1 MTMDMESLRKE
12 IDAIDVE
19 LQNLITKRAHLGMKV
34 GQIKSQQENPQ
45 FFVPERESKVLSDVV
60 ERNKN
65 GLLND
70 KDMVQIFREII
81 SATRALEEPMRIA
94 ILGPE
99 GTFTQA
105 AAHSHFGHS
114 FDAVFRPTI
123 NDVFA
128 AVELEKAMYGV
139 VPVENSIEGVVN
151 STLDR
156 LFDSPL
162 QLCGEI
168 EIRVEHSLISQT
180 DNLLEIKKVLA
191 HPQALA
197 QCRNWLNRNLPNADL
212 VQVSSNAKAVEVIR
226 SEKGSA
232 AIASETAADIYGVN
246 ILKSNIEDHVG
257 NTTRFLV
264 IGRIAVGPTGND
276 KTSIMVSKKNEVGS
290 LVELLEPFAR
300 LGVNM
305 SKIESRPSGKAMWE
319 YVFFIDFEG
328 HAHDDIN
335 VQLFKEL
342 KEKAPLFKLL
352 GSYPRS
358 AR

>member
-1 MTMDMESLRKE
+1 MDLASLRKE
-12 IDAIDVE
+12 IDAIDIE
-19 LQNLITKRAHLGMKV
+19 LQNLITKRAQLGIQIGK
-34 GQIKSQQENPQ
+34 IKSLQENPQ
-45 FFVPERESKVLSDVV
+45 YFVPEREFKILNDVA

-65 GLLND
+65 GLLSD
-70 KDMVQIFREII
+70 KDMIQIFKEII
-81 SATRALEEPMRIA
+81 SAIRALEEPTRIA

-105 AAHSHFGHS
+105 AAHSHFGHAY
-114 FDAVFRPTI
+114 DAVFRPTI

-128 AVELEKAMYGV
+128 AVELGRAMYGV

-168 EIRVEHSLISQT
+168 ELRVEHALISQT
-180 DNLLEIKKVLA
+180 DNLMNINRVLA

-197 QCRNWLNRNLPNADL
+197 QCQKWLNRNLPDAEL

-226 SEKGSA
+226 NEKRSA
-232 AIASETAADIYGVN
+232 AIASETAAELYGVS
-246 ILKSNIEDHVG
+246 IVKSNIEDHVG

-264 IGRIAVGPTGND
+264 IGKIAAGPTGHD

-328 HAHDDIN
+328 HAQDDKIKL
-335 VQLFKEL
+335 LFEEL

-352 GSYPRS
+352 GSYPRT

>member
-1 MTMDMESLRKE
+1 MDLASLRKE
-12 IDAIDVE
+12 IDAIDIE
-19 LQNLITKRAHLGMKV
+19 LQNLITKRAQLGVQV
-34 GQIKSQQENPQ
+34 GQIKSQQANPQ
-45 FFVPERESKVLSDVV
+45 FFVPERESKILNDVV
-60 ERNKN
+60 ERNRN
-65 GLLND
+65 GLLSD
-70 KDMVQIFREII
+70 REMIQIFREII
-81 SATRALEEPMRIA
+81 SATRALEEPIRIA

-114 FDAVFRPTI
+114 FDSVFRPTI
-123 NDVFA
+123 NDVFS
-128 AVELEKAMYGV
+128 AVEMEKAMYGV
-139 VPVENSIEGVVN
+139 VPVENSIEGIVN
-151 STLDR
+151 NTLDC
-156 LFDSPL
+156 LFDSPI

-168 EIRVEHSLISQT
+168 ELRVEHALISQT
-180 DNLLEIKKVLA
+180 DKLSKVKRVLA

-197 QCRNWLNRNLPNADL
+197 QCRDWLSRNLPNAEL
-212 VQVSSNAKAVEVIR
+212 IQVSSNAKAVEVIS
-226 SEKGSA
+226 SEMESA
-232 AIASETAADIYGVN
+232 AIASEAAADIYGVS
-246 ILKSNIEDHVG
+246 ILRSNIEDHVG

-264 IGRIAVGPTGND
+264 IGRIAVGPTGHD

-328 HAHDDIN
+328 HAQDENIKR
-335 VQLFKEL
+335 LFEDL
-342 KEKAPLFKLL
+342 KERAPLFKLL
-352 GSYPRS
+352 GSYPRN

>member
-1 MTMDMESLRKE
+1 MKLESLRKE

-19 LQNLITKRAHLGMKV
+19 LQELITKRAQLGVQV
-34 GQIKSQQENPQ
+34 GQIKNRQDNPQ
-45 FFVPERESKVLSDVV
+45 FFVPERESKILNAVI

-65 GLLND
+65 GLLSD
-70 KDMVQIFREII
+70 KDMIQIFREII
-81 SATRALEEPMRIA
+81 SATRALEDPIRIA

-114 FDAVFRPTI
+114 FDTVYRPTI
-123 NDVFA
+123 NDVFS
-128 AVELEKAMYGV
+128 AVELEKATYGV

-168 EIRVEHSLISQT
+168 ELRVEHALLSQA
-180 DNLLEIKKVLA
+180 DDLSDVRKVMA

-197 QCRNWLNRNLPNADL
+197 QCSNWLSRNLPDVEL
-212 VQVSSNAKAVEVIR
+212 IPVSSNAKAVDVIR
-226 SEKGSA
+226 NDADSA
-232 AIASETAADIYGVN
+232 AIASVAAAEIYHVGV
-246 ILKSNIEDHVG
+246 LRTNIEDRVG
-257 NTTRFLV
+257 NTTRFLI
-264 IGRIAVGPTGND
+264 IGKIATRSTGYD
-276 KTSIMVSKKNEVGS
+276 KTSILVSKKNEVGS

-328 HAHDDIN
+328 HVDDENIK
-335 VQLFKEL
+335 QLFEEL
-342 KEKAPLFKLL
+342 KQRAPLFKLL

-358 AR
+358 VS

>member
-1 MTMDMESLRKE
+1 MDLASLRKE
-12 IDAIDVE
+12 IDAIDIE
-19 LQNLITKRAHLGMKV
+19 LQNLITKRARLGVKI
-34 GQIKSQQENPQ
+34 GQIKSQQKNPQ
-45 FFVPERESKVLSDVV
+45 YFVPERESKILNDVV

-65 GLLND
+65 GLLSD
-70 KDMVQIFREII
+70 KDMTQIFREII
-81 SATRALEEPMRIA
+81 SATRALEKPIRIA

-114 FDAVFRPTI
+114 FNTVFRPTI
-123 NDVFA
+123 NDVFS
-128 AVELEKAMYGV
+128 AVELENAMYGV

-168 EIRVEHSLISQT
+168 ELRVEHALISQA
-180 DNLLEIKKVLA
+180 DNVSKVKKVLA

-197 QCRNWLNRNLPNADL
+197 QCRNWLSRNLPDAEL
-212 VQVSSNAKAVEVIR
+212 VQVSSNAKAVEVI
-226 SEKGSA
+226 SNEMESA
-232 AIASETAADIYGVN
+232 AIASEAAADIYGVS
-246 ILKSNIEDHVG
+246 ILRSNIEDRVG

-264 IGRIAVGPTGND
+264 IGKITVGPTGND

-328 HAHDDIN
+328 HAQDDKIKR
-335 VQLFKEL
+335 LFEEL

-352 GSYPRS
+352 GSYPRT